1 MVKIAHYEVYT
12 DRGDG
17 WRLEDRFSADQRYE
31 AVSLAKEREQARIK
45 VKIIKENFDV
55 QDNTYQETVEYI
67 STSKIPST
75 TGKFARGGYSG
86 SNNGGGYVED
96 MEEDAPR
103 LEQHGGFQAPGASAA
118 LLKLVSIIVVS
129 LVLVNLFV
137 TMLTPLVEQF
147 VPEDIIRPIM
157 FAVFFTLFLG
167 ITVPILLTKVP
178 WQAFSPRISPR
189 RARPV
194 KEKKIYTKAE
204 SIIKWY
210 NLNDEI
216 EPAVAPVFPE
226 APLEYKKYIVS
237 FLTEIVS
244 QVDSASYLQDSF
256 SKLGVKLIVYGGC
269 FELSR
274 HSGLRLSQANSLLY
288 EAFKILD
295 GDKTDLEA
303 FYEAKKSYNDN
314 KVAIYLT
321 GIGAYL
327 MAQIINNRPINS
339 ALLKKSFD
347 RWEQQNQEITT
358 RTEAY
363 KTAESKSES
372 DVFADC
378 QVNLQID
385 IEFMVPDRP
394 DKEDV
399 EEHIRGD
406 IRNII
411 YNLVPKFNG
420 FSVIEEKNITSI
432 RFAKLNTAVRMAIE
446 FYRDINIFQEKDED
460 DSYTIHA
467 KCAITEVK
475 PEGAPNLSDFTAAVL
490 RQTFDDEIIT
500 TEPLKQLYED
510 LDKSKYEFDYL
521 GEKQF
526 EGMEKP
532 VLLYKILY
540 NWMKKLE

>member
-12 DRGDG
+12 DSGDG
-17 WRLEDRFSADQRYE
+17 WRLEDRFAADQRYE
-31 AVSLAKEREQARIK
+31 AVSLAKEREQARLK

-67 STSKIPST
+67 SSPKHISSGNGVRTSRGDYYGKNADIAQEETEISARETNHTGNYT
-75 TGKFARGGYSG
+75 T
-86 SNNGGGYVED
+86 
-96 MEEDAPR
+96 
-103 LEQHGGFQAPGASAA
+103 PGAGAA

-129 LVLVNLFV
+129 LVLVNLLV
-137 TMLTPLVEQF
+137 SMLTPIVEQF

-189 RARPV
+189 RVHPV

-216 EPAVAPVFPE
+216 EPAIAPVFPE

-237 FLTEIVS
+237 FLTEVVS

-256 SKLGVKLIVYGGC
+256 SKLGIKLIIYGGC

-314 KVAIYLT
+314 KIAIYLT

-327 MAQIINNRPINS
+327 MAQIMHGRPS
-339 ALLKKSFD
+339 SAALLKKSFD

-363 KTAESKSES
+363 KTAEVKAES
-372 DVFADC
+372 DIFADC
-378 QVNLQID
+378 QLNLQID
-385 IEFMVPDRP
+385 IEFLEADRP
-394 DKEDV
+394 DKADV

-411 YNLVPKFNG
+411 YNLVPKYNG

-432 RFAKLNTAVRMAIE
+432 RFAKLNTAVRMGIE
-446 FYRDINIFQEKDED
+446 FYRDIDTFQEEDDD

-467 KCAITEVK
+467 KCAITEAH
-475 PEGAPNLSDFTAAVL
+475 PDGAPNLSDFTAAVL
-490 RQTFDDEIIT
+490 RQTFESEIIT
-500 TEPLKQLYED
+500 TEPLKQLYEE
-510 LDKSKYEFDYL
+510 LDKNKYEFDYL

-526 EGMEKP
+526 DGVEKP

-540 NWMKKLE
+540 N

>member
-12 DRGDG
+12 DSGDG

-31 AVSLAKEREQARIK
+31 AVSLAKEREQARVK

-67 STSKIPST
+67 SSPKLASSGAAGTRNGHYSPVENNASSE
-75 TGKFARGGYSG
+75 TG
-86 SNNGGGYVED
+86 
-96 MEEDAPR
+96 EEVVSVSRRASD
-103 LEQHGGFQAPGASAA
+103 HTPGAGAA
-118 LLKLVSIIVVS
+118 LLKLVSIIVIS
-129 LVLVNLFV
+129 LVLVNLLV

-167 ITVPILLTKVP
+167 ITVPVLLTKVP
-178 WQAFSPRISPR
+178 WQAFSPRTAPR
-189 RARPV
+189 RVRPV

-216 EPAVAPVFPE
+216 EPAIAPVFPE
-226 APLEYKKYIVS
+226 APLEYKKHIVS

-256 SKLGVKLIVYGGC
+256 SKLGIKLIVYGGC

-327 MAQIINNRPINS
+327 MAQIINDRPLNS

-347 RWEQQNQEITT
+347 RWEQQNHEITA
-358 RTEAY
+358 RAEAY
-363 KTAESKSES
+363 KAIETKSEY
-372 DVFADC
+372 DLFMDC

-385 IEFMVPDRP
+385 IEFLDPERP
-394 DKEDV
+394 GLEDV

-411 YNLVPKFNG
+411 YNLVPKYNG
-420 FSVIEEKNITSI
+420 LNVIEEKNITSV

-446 FYRDINIFQEKDED
+446 FYRDVGIFQNEED
-460 DSYTIHA
+460 DDTYTIHA
-467 KCAITEVK
+467 KCAITEAH
-475 PEGAPNLSDFTAAVL
+475 PDGAPNLSDFAASVL

-500 TEPLKQLYED
+500 TEPLKNLYDE
-510 LDKSKYEFDYL
+510 LDKNKYEFDYL
-521 GEKQF
+521 GEKKF
-526 EGMEKP
+526 DTVEKP
-532 VLLYKILY
+532 VQLYKILY
-540 NWMKKLE
+540 N

>member
-12 DRGDG
+12 DSGDG

-31 AVSLAKEREQARIK
+31 AVSLAKEREQARVK

-67 STSKIPST
+67 SAPKVASAGGRKV
-75 TGKFARGGYSG
+75 ARGRGNYDS
-86 SNNGGGYVED
+86 SASEKAEEAVED
-96 MEEDAPR
+96 VSPIARRM
-103 LEQHGGFQAPGASAA
+103 HSNAPGAGAA

-129 LVLVNLFV
+129 LVLVNLLV
-137 TMLTPLVEQF
+137 TMLTPIVEQF

-189 RARPV
+189 QMRPV

-216 EPAVAPVFPE
+216 EPAIAPVFPE
-226 APLEYKKYIVS
+226 APIEYKKYIVS

-256 SKLGVKLIVYGGC
+256 SKLGVKLIIYGGC

-295 GDKTDLEA
+295 GEKTDLEA

-327 MAQIINNRPINS
+327 MAQIMNHRPINS

-347 RWEQQNQEITT
+347 RWEQQNQEMAAH
-358 RTEAY
+358 TEAY
-363 KTAESKSES
+363 KPIETKL
-372 DVFADC
+372 DNDLFADC

-394 DKEDV
+394 DKADV

-411 YNLVPKFNG
+411 YNLVPKYDG
-420 FSVIEEKNITSI
+420 FSVIEEKNITSV

-446 FYRDINIFQEKDED
+446 FYRDINIFQEEDED

-467 KCAITEVK
+467 KCAITEAH
-475 PEGAPNLSDFTAAVL
+475 PDGAPNLSDFTAAVL

-500 TEPLKQLYED
+500 TEPLKQLYDE
-510 LDKSKYEFDYL
+510 LDKNKYDFDYL

-526 EGMEKP
+526 DGVSKP

-540 NWMKKLE
+540 N

>member
-12 DRGDG
+12 DSGEG

-55 QDNTYQETVEYI
+55 QDNSYQETVEYI
-67 STSKIPST
+67 STPKIPNSES
-75 TGKFARGGYSG
+75 KNSRRIGYGNSVNQIAEG
-86 SNNGGGYVED
+86 DNEEEVVYSSRSSNV
-96 MEEDAPR
+96 R
-103 LEQHGGFQAPGASAA
+103 IPGAGAA
-118 LLKLVSIIVVS
+118 LLKLISIILIS
-129 LVLVNLFV
+129 LVLVNLLV
-137 TMLTPLVEQF
+137 TMLTPIVEQF

-167 ITVPILLTKVP
+167 ITVPVLLTKVP
-178 WQAFSPRISPR
+178 WQAFSPRISSQR
-189 RARPV
+189 LRPV

-216 EPAVAPVFPE
+216 EPAIAPVFPD

-274 HSGLRLSQANSLLY
+274 NSGLRLSQANSLLY

-303 FYEAKKSYNDN
+303 FYEAKKSYKDN
-314 KVAIYLT
+314 KIAIYLT

-327 MAQIINNRPINS
+327 MAQLMHGQTINY

-347 RWEQQNQEITT
+347 RWEQQNEEMSARVDNYKKQEN
-358 RTEAY
+358 
-363 KTAESKSES
+363 KS
-372 DVFADC
+372 DNDLFADC
-378 QVNLQID
+378 QTNLQID
-385 IEFMVPDRP
+385 IEFLVPERP
-394 DKEDV
+394 DKADV

-411 YNLVPKFNG
+411 YNLVPKYDG
-420 FSVIEEKNITSI
+420 FSVIEDRNITSV

-446 FYRDINIFQEKDED
+446 FYRDINTFQEEDED

-467 KCAITEVK
+467 KCAITEVH
-475 PEGAPNLSDFTAAVL
+475 PDGAPNLSDFTAAVL

-500 TEPLKQLYED
+500 TEPLKQLYDE
-510 LDKSKYEFDYL
+510 LDNNKYDFDYL

-526 EGMEKP
+526 DGVSKP

-540 NWMKKLE
+540 N

>member
-12 DRGDG
+12 DSGDG

-55 QDNTYQETVEYI
+55 QDNSYQETVEYI
-67 STSKIPST
+67 SSPKTSN
-75 TGKFARGGYSG
+75 SG
-86 SNNGGGYVED
+86 SKVTRGERYGASGGNYIED
-96 MEEDAPR
+96 IEDDAPSVGH
-103 LEQHGGFQAPGASAA
+103 HGGFQAPGAGAA
-118 LLKLVSIIVVS
+118 LLKLVSIIVIS
-129 LVLVNLFV
+129 LVLVNLLV
-137 TMLTPLVEQF
+137 TMLTPIVEQF

-178 WQAFSPRISPR
+178 WQAFSPRVSPR
-189 RARPV
+189 RMRPV

-288 EAFKILD
+288 ESFKILD

-363 KTAESKSES
+363 KAAENKAES

-378 QVNLQID
+378 LVNLEID
-385 IEFMVPDRP
+385 IEFLVPDRP

-411 YNLVPKFNG
+411 YNLVPKYNG
-420 FSVIEEKNITSI
+420 FSVIEEKKVTSI
-432 RFAKLNTAVRMAIE
+432 RFAKLNAAVRMAIE

-460 DSYTIHA
+460 DSYNIHA
-467 KCAITEVK
+467 KCAITEAR
-475 PEGAPNLSDFTAAVL
+475 PEAVPNLSDFTNAVL
-490 RQTFDDEIIT
+490 RQTFEDEIIT

-510 LDKSKYEFDYL
+510 LDKNKYEFDYL
-521 GEKQF
+521 GEKHF
-526 EGMEKP
+526 DGVEKP

-540 NWMKKLE
+540 N